1 MTDVNEAAPAVR
13 PEAAGSAEAV
23 EAEPVGPGR
32 ESADRWAPWRRGTVA
47 AALTALVALAVAVPS
62 LVPDTSAHLG
72 GLWETVLPWSVLAVP
87 AAAAAALV
95 RRSIPAGLA
104 APLLLAA
111 WLAGP
116 GKPLVTPGPGVEPN
130 LTVVTHNVNAATAD
144 TRPVTG
150 VLLSADPDLVAL
162 EEVTWE
168 QWEGFD
174 AELAGPLPYSVREGT
189 VGLWS
194 RHPIV
199 DAAPVDTGMGWAR
212 ALRAEVDGP
221 GGVFAVYVVHLASV
235 RVDASGFDVKR
246 RNAGVRALGEVIDRE
261 PLGRVVLMGD
271 LNASTDDRGLEPLT
285 STMDSAHEAGEGLG
299 FSWPADF
306 PLVRIDHILTRGVT
320 AAQAWA
326 LPETGSDHVPVAA
339 RLRV

>member
-1 MTDVNEAAPAVR
+1 MADVDELVPAVE
-13 PEAAGSAEAV
+13 PEAA
-23 EAEPVGPGR
+23 EPASGEPG
-32 ESADRWAPWRRGTVA
+32 DRWAPWRRGAVA
-47 AALTALVALAVAVPS
+47 AALTALVALAVAVPA
-62 LVPDTSAHLG
+62 LVPETPAHVG
-72 GLWETVLPWSVLAVP
+72 GLWETVLPWSVLVVP

-95 RRSIPAGLA
+95 RRSVPAGLA
-104 APLLLAA
+104 ALLLLAV
-111 WLAGP
+111 WVLGP
-116 GKPLVTPGPGVEPN
+116 GRPLVTPGPDVEPN
-130 LTVVTHNVNAATAD
+130 LTVVTHNVSAATSD
-144 TRPVTG
+144 TGSVAG
-150 VLLSADPDLVAL
+150 VLLGAAPDLVAL

-168 QWEGFD
+168 QWEGYE
-174 AELAGPLPYSVREGT
+174 AELTGPLPYSAREGT

-235 RVDASGFDVKR
+235 RVDASGFDVER
-246 RNAGVRALGEVIDRE
+246 RNAGVRALGEVIAGE
-261 PLGRVVLMGD
+261 PLERVVLMGD
-271 LNASTDDRGLEPLT
+271 LNASVGDRGLEPLM
-285 STMDSAHEAGEGLG
+285 SRMESAHEAGEGLG

-306 PLVRIDHILTRGVT
+306 PVVRIDHILTRGVT
-320 AAQAWA
+320 AAQAWS

>member
-13 PEAAGSAEAV
+13 PEV
-23 EAEPVGPGR
+23 PEPV
-32 ESADRWAPWRRGTVA
+32 DRWAPWRRGAVA

-72 GLWETVLPWSVLAVP
+72 GLWETVLPWSVLVVP
-87 AAAAAALV
+87 VAAAAALV
-95 RRSIPAGLA
+95 RRSVPAGA
-104 APLLLAA
+104 AALLLLAV

-116 GKPLVTPGPGVEPN
+116 GKPLVTPAPGVEPN
-130 LTVVTHNVNAATAD
+130 LTVVTHNVSAATSD
-144 TRPVTG
+144 TGAVSG
-150 VLLSADPDLVAL
+150 VLLSAAPDLVAL

-168 QWEGFD
+168 QGEAYD
-174 AELAGPLPYSVREGT
+174 AELTGPLPYSAREGT

-235 RVDASGFDVKR
+235 RVDSSGFDVER
-246 RNAGVRALGEVIDRE
+246 RNAGVRALGEVVARE
-261 PLGRVVLMGD
+261 PLERVVLMGD
-271 LNASTDDRGLEPLT
+271 LNASADDRGLEPLT
-285 STMDSAHEAGEGLG
+285 SRMESAHEVGEGLG

-306 PLVRIDHILTRGVT
+306 PVVRIDHILTRGVT
-320 AAQAWA
+320 AARAWS
-326 LPETGSDHVPVAA
+326 LPQTGSDHVPVAA